1 MEGQLEV
8 EKLRLE
14 NSHLQLKLRAQEGV
28 VQKLLKEKE
37 SAQIAQQEAEE
48 TVRYNCRPVKWEG
61 LALELV
67 HAVFRLNPK
76 PNFNYYN
83 VR

>member
-1 MEGQLEV
+1 MEGQSEV

-37 SAQIAQQEAEE
+37 SAQMAQQEAEE
-48 TVRYNCRPVKWEG
+48 TVRCNCRPAKWRE
-61 LALELV
+61 LAWGLV
-67 HAVFRLNPK
+67 HVVCSLNSK
-76 PNFNYYN
+76 PFLC
-83 VR
+83 